1 MKIRH
6 AIRGANALAALLSIG
21 CTTTAHA
28 TSSSVQTAPQAL
40 QRAADQVTVPLT
52 DPSKPAAI
60 HVSLVHGG
68 ITVRGT
74 NRRDVL
80 VITRPDADPISHRF
94 DPDATGL
101 RRLPQTAGFRVT
113 EENNRVT
120 VSGDNPSRAMGF
132 DIEVPRRA
140 NLVLKTVNGGDIL
153 VENVEGDLDVHNT
166 NGGITLNSVAG
177 SVTAVTTNGS
187 VRATLTQVAAQKD
200 MAFTSLNG
208 NVDVTLPPSTKANLR
223 LRSDHGDVYSDF
235 DVQLQPQ
242 PQPAPT
248 VQENTRGDGRY
259 RINRTRSVIG
269 TINGGGPEF
278 ELRTFN
284 SNVYIRKG
292 SNQR

>member
-1 MKIRH
+1 MKIRY
-6 AIRGANALAALLSIG
+6 AVRGAFTLVVLLSLG

-28 TSSSVQTAPQAL
+28 TSSSMRSQGATQAEPP
-40 QRAADQVTVPLT
+40 AADQVTVPLT

-68 ITVRGT
+68 ITVRAA

-80 VITRPDADPISHRF
+80 VAAHPDADRPSRRL

-101 RRLPQTAGFRVT
+101 RRLPQTAGYRVT
-113 EENNRVT
+113 EDNNRVS
-120 VSGDNPSRAMGF
+120 VSAENPNRAVRF
-132 DIEVPRRA
+132 EIEAPRHA

-153 VENVEGDLDVHNT
+153 VENVDGDLDIRNT
-166 NGGITLNSVAG
+166 NGGITLNGVAG
-177 SVTAVTTNGS
+177 SVVAVTTNGS
-187 VRATLTQVAAQKD
+187 VRATLTQVTALKD

-208 NVDVTLPPSTKANLR
+208 NVDVTLPSSTKANLR
-223 LRSDHGDVYSDF
+223 LRSARGDVYSDF

-242 PQPAPT
+242 SAPT

-259 RINRTRSVIG
+259 RINRTRSLVG

-284 SNVYIRKG
+284 SNVYVRKG
-292 SNQR
+292 R

>member
-6 AIRGANALAALLSIG
+6 AVRAAFTLAGLLSIG
-21 CTTTAHA
+21 CTATAHA
-28 TSSSVQTAPQAL
+28 TSSSPRSQTTPQA
-40 QRAADQVTVPLT
+40 QQAADRVTVPLT
-52 DPSKPAAI
+52 DPSKPPAI

-74 NRRDVL
+74 DRRDVL
-80 VITRPDADPISHRF
+80 VIAHQDDERPGRRY

-101 RRLPQTAGFRVT
+101 RRLSQTAGYRVT
-113 EENNRVT
+113 EEDNRVT
-120 VSGDNPSRAMGF
+120 VRADNPNEAVRF
-132 DIEVPRRA
+132 EIEAPRRA

-153 VENVEGDLDVHNT
+153 VENIDGELDVHNT
-166 NGGITLNSVAG
+166 NGSITLNSVAG
-177 SVTAVTTNGS
+177 SVSAITTNGS
-187 VRATLTQVAAQKD
+187 VRATLTQVTAQKN
-200 MAFTSLNG
+200 MAFASLNG

-242 PQPAPT
+242 PAAT

-259 RINRTRSVIG
+259 RINRARSLVG

-284 SNVYIRKG
+284 SNIYVRKADH
-292 SNQR
+292 R

>member
-6 AIRGANALAALLSIG
+6 AVAGACVLLAPVSIG

-28 TSSSVQTAPQAL
+28 ASSARSQTATLPQQL
-40 QRAADQVTVPLT
+40 SPDQVTVPLT

-80 VITRPDADPISHRF
+80 VTAHPDADRPGRRF

-101 RRLPQTAGFRVT
+101 RRLPQTAGYRVT
-113 EENNRVT
+113 EENNRVN
-120 VSGDNPSRAMGF
+120 VSAGNPNRAVAF
-132 DIEVPRRA
+132 DIEAPRHA

-153 VENVEGDLDVHNT
+153 VENIDGDLDVHNT

-177 SVTAVTTNGS
+177 SVVAVTTNGS
-187 VRATLTQVAAQKD
+187 VRATLTQAAAQKD

-242 PQPAPT
+242 SAPT
-248 VQENTRGDGRY
+248 VQDNTRGGGRY
-259 RINRTRSVIG
+259 RIDRSRSVVG

-284 SNVYIRKG
+284 SNVYVRKG
-292 SNQR
+292 R

>member
-1 MKIRH
+1 MKIGY
-6 AIRGANALAALLSIG
+6 AVGGAFAFAGLLSIG
-21 CTTTAHA
+21 CTAHA
-28 TSSSVQTAPQAL
+28 MSSSMRSQTAPQT
-40 QRAADQVTVPLT
+40 QQPAADQIAVPLT
-52 DPSKPAAI
+52 DPAKPAEI

-80 VITRPDADPISHRF
+80 VTAHPDADRPSRRF

-101 RRLPQTAGFRVT
+101 RRLPQTAGYRVT
-113 EENNRVT
+113 EESNRVN
-120 VSGDNPSRAMGF
+120 VRADNPNGLVRLE
-132 DIEVPRRA
+132 IEVPRRA

-153 VENVEGDLDVHNT
+153 VENVDGELDVHNT
-166 NGGITLNSVAG
+166 NGGITLNGVAG
-177 SVTAVTTNGS
+177 AVSAVTTNGS

-200 MAFTSLNG
+200 MAFASLNG

-242 PQPAPT
+242 AAPT
-248 VQENTRGDGRY
+248 VQDNARGDGRY
-259 RINRTRSVIG
+259 RINRTRSVVG

-284 SNVYIRKG
+284 SNVYVRKG
-292 SNQR
+292 R